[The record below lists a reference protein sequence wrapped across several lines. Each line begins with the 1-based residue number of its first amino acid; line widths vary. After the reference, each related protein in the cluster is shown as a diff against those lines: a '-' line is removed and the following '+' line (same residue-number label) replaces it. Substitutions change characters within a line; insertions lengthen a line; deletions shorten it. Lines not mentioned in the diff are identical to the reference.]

1 MSLKLNELAD
11 IMNISKE
18 DAEYEMAAEAIPF
31 YKESALSNTESV
43 ISGVM
48 TPDEAWDKMEARRKE
63 LLLPES
69 STKELL
75 TGIVMQALG
84 RPLEKTGKFAKVNNE
99 VAAYENLLE
108 ALNAKDALIK
118 ILAKSGWN
126 EFENFDEVFCDPW
139 NKESACGHLR
149 SDERIKIFGIFMTRS
164 LRNSDDGTISDEA
177 YNRIKE
183 VQGLLAISD
192 EQAEVNLRAAFGPE
206 LKKACATACEEITQD
221 YTPELAKKMANNI
234 EEVMNK
240 FKLSES
246 FLREL
251 GGSFYN
257 KAVENISAKAPGG
270 VPTKELNEALDAL
283 RVMYHLEKE
292 ETYGP
297 HVKYFGAVYKKSVLE
312 SMGSTGIITPELR
325 EGLAD
330 LRDRLGVRDE
340 DTRELFLSAIEQRF
354 VPMVEWINNEMER
367 TQLTQKQLSDRRG
380 KDMGEDVFQTGKSA
394 DGTLGL
400 GAEVNIMG
408 DIINLVDFYT
418 ENNIGEETEVGT
430 KEVDGE
436 EVPVVG
442 TSYPITAIGTN
453 AIDSQMA
460 EYLYRQ
466 FVVGAFSAQ
475 GEQASRYEGA
485 RASFGGILGLTSEK
499 MEEINDNIGGAVYD
513 NFVSRSMAQKGSLD
527 QQDMMFLA
535 NVQTKLGLSSEAG
548 EKLMM
553 DSQKKVLSEELANI
567 MRDPT
572 PESIKAFREKCNLMG
587 MNLTE
592 DIGIT
597 KTNLVRMF
605 ENEVTPALQSGELTA
620 DNNDMLMEIQ
630 ESLGMDPEECE
641 NIIMRRIIDLAASA
655 LVFIEGELMRGRE
668 DKTTEAI
675 LEIVR
680 YAAFL
685 DGELDLEVEEP
696 TAWSIYNLYDSFD
709 FSGQDAAVVEEN
721 KELLKIAL
729 GLLDSNESEE

>member
-11 IMNISKE
+11 VMNISKE

-84 RPLEKTGKFAKVNNE
+84 RPLQKTGKFAKVNNE

-257 KAVENISAKAPGG
+257 KAVENVSAKA
-270 VPTKELNEALDAL
+270 
-283 RVMYHLEKE
+283 
-292 ETYGP
+292 
-297 HVKYFGAVYKKSVLE
+297 
-312 SMGSTGIITPELR
+312 I
-325 EGLAD
+325 
-330 LRDRLGVRDE
+330 
-340 DTRELFLSAIEQRF
+340 
-354 VPMVEWINNEMER
+354 
-367 TQLTQKQLSDRRG
+367 
-380 KDMGEDVFQTGKSA
+380 
-394 DGTLGL
+394 
-400 GAEVNIMG
+400 
-408 DIINLVDFYT
+408 
-418 ENNIGEETEVGT
+418 
-430 KEVDGE
+430 
-436 EVPVVG
+436 
-442 TSYPITAIGTN
+442 
-453 AIDSQMA
+453 
-460 EYLYRQ
+460 
-466 FVVGAFSAQ
+466 
-475 GEQASRYEGA
+475 
-485 RASFGGILGLTSEK
+485 
-499 MEEINDNIGGAVYD
+499 
-513 NFVSRSMAQKGSLD
+513 
-527 QQDMMFLA
+527 
-535 NVQTKLGLSSEAG
+535 
-548 EKLMM
+548 
-553 DSQKKVLSEELANI
+553 
-567 MRDPT
+567 
-572 PESIKAFREKCNLMG
+572 
-587 MNLTE
+587 
-592 DIGIT
+592 
-597 KTNLVRMF
+597 
-605 ENEVTPALQSGELTA
+605 
-620 DNNDMLMEIQ
+620 
-630 ESLGMDPEECE
+630 
-641 NIIMRRIIDLAASA
+641 
-655 LVFIEGELMRGRE
+655 
-668 DKTTEAI
+668 
-675 LEIVR
+675 
-680 YAAFL
+680 
-685 DGELDLEVEEP
+685 
-696 TAWSIYNLYDSFD
+696 
-709 FSGQDAAVVEEN
+709 
-721 KELLKIAL
+721 
-729 GLLDSNESEE
+729 